1 VPKLFPLGSL
11 FVVIHVLINFVSA
24 QVLRYTQGDL
34 NRMCKELELE
44 FQAQLLAKERD
55 WTLKYDEQRREHE
68 KKCEELAAEKH
79 RCIEKV
85 QRLQKSHEDMK

>member
-1 VPKLFPLGSL
+1 MLHQVNVSL
-11 FVVIHVLINFVSA
+11 A
-24 QVLRYTQGDL
+24 QVLRYTQADVS
-34 NRMCKELELE
+34 RMCKELELE

-68 KKCEELAAEKH
+68 KKCEELNAEKQ
-79 RCIEKV
+79 RYVDKI